1 VKKSIPEK
9 EKKEM
14 REKLKN
20 FKTKGFLMLTA
31 LSMFLFGGNAVP
43 VLAGTTD
50 PTPAPGG
57 GTSVTV
63 NENATMDSVMGNVI
77 GFLLTMT
84 RWVGVALLIYGVYEI
99 VMSFMQ
105 NQPEA
110 KTKGIIMAFAGVVLI
125 ALKSALSLM
134 GVSVS

>member
-1 VKKSIPEK
+1 
-9 EKKEM
+9 M

-50 PTPAPGG
+50 QPATGA

-63 NENATMDSVMGNVI
+63 NDNATMDSVMGNVI

-134 GVSVS
+134 GVTVS

>member
-1 VKKSIPEK
+1 
-9 EKKEM
+9 M

-43 VLAGTTD
+43 VLADGEKGLGTT
-50 PTPAPGG
+50 
-57 GTSVTV
+57 VTV
-63 NENATMDSVMGNVI
+63 DSDATMDSVMGNVI
-77 GFLLTMT
+77 GFILQLSK
-84 RWVGVALLIYGVYEI
+84 WVGIGLLIYGVYEI

-110 KTKGIIMAFAGVVLI
+110 KTKGIIMAFAGVILI

-134 GVSVS
+134 GITVS

>member
-1 VKKSIPEK
+1 
-9 EKKEM
+9 M

-43 VLAGTTD
+43 VLANAD
-50 PTPAPGG
+50 PTPAAGA

-63 NENATMDSVMGNVI
+63 NDNATMDTVMGNVI

-125 ALKSALSLM
+125 ALKSALGLM
-134 GVSVS
+134 GVTVS

>member
-1 VKKSIPEK
+1 
-9 EKKEM
+9 M

-50 PTPAPGG
+50 QPATGA

-63 NENATMDSVMGNVI
+63 NDNATMDSVMGNVI

-125 ALKSALSLM
+125 ALKSALALM
-134 GVSVS
+134 GVTVS

>member
-1 VKKSIPEK
+1 
-9 EKKEM
+9 M

-43 VLAGTTD
+43 VLAGAD
-50 PTPAPGG
+50 PTPAAGA

-63 NENATMDSVMGNVI
+63 NDNATMDTVMGNVI

-125 ALKSALSLM
+125 ALKSALGLM
-134 GVSVS
+134 GVTVS

>member
-1 VKKSIPEK
+1 
-9 EKKEM
+9 M

-20 FKTKGFLMLTA
+20 FRTKGFLMLTA

-43 VLAGTTD
+43 VLADTGDTTVKVD
-50 PTPAPGG
+50 ADA
-57 GTSVTV
+57 S
-63 NENATMDSVMGNVI
+63 MDKVMGNVI

-84 RWVGVALLIYGVYEI
+84 RWVGIALLIYGVYEI

-125 ALKSALSLM
+125 ALKAALKLM
-134 GVSVS
+134 GIDVTVAA

>member
-1 VKKSIPEK
+1 
-9 EKKEM
+9 M

-31 LSMFLFGGNAVP
+31 LSMFLFGGNTVP
-43 VLAGTTD
+43 VLAGTKD
-50 PTPAPGG
+50 PTPAPGS
-57 GTSVTV
+57 GTSVSV
-63 NENATMDSVMGNVI
+63 DSNATMDSVMGNVI

-84 RWVGVALLIYGVYEI
+84 RWVGIALLIYGVYEI

-125 ALKSALSLM
+125 ALKSALALM
-134 GVSVS
+134 GVTVS

>member
-1 VKKSIPEK
+1 
-9 EKKEM
+9 M

-43 VLAGTTD
+43 VLAGTEKD
-50 PTPAPGG
+50 
-57 GTSVTV
+57 TSVTV
-63 NENATMDSVMGNVI
+63 EEKGMDAVMGNVI
-77 GFLLTMT
+77 GFLLTMSK
-84 RWVGVALLIYGVYEI
+84 WVGVGLLIYGVYEI

-110 KTKGIIMAFAGVVLI
+110 KTKGIIMAFAGVILI
-125 ALKSALSLM
+125 ALKSVLKTM
-134 GVSVS
+134 GITVS

>member
-1 VKKSIPEK
+1 
-9 EKKEM
+9 M

-50 PTPAPGG
+50 PTPAPGA

-63 NENATMDSVMGNVI
+63 NDNATMDAVMGNVI

-134 GVSVS
+134 GVTVS

>member
-1 VKKSIPEK
+1 
-9 EKKEM
+9 M

-43 VLAGTTD
+43 VLADGENKGSGTT
-50 PTPAPGG
+50 
-57 GTSVTV
+57 VTV
-63 NENATMDSVMGNVI
+63 DSNATMDSVMGNVI
-77 GFLLTMT
+77 GFILQLSK
-84 RWVGVALLIYGVYEI
+84 WVGIGLLIYGVYEI

-110 KTKGIIMAFAGVVLI
+110 KTKGIIMAFAGVILI

-134 GVSVS
+134 GVTVS

>member
-1 VKKSIPEK
+1 
-9 EKKEM
+9 M

-43 VLAGTTD
+43 VLAGTQDSTKKS
-50 PTPAPGG
+50 AGA

-63 NENATMDSVMGNVI
+63 DDNATMDNVMGNVI

-84 RWVGVALLIYGVYEI
+84 RWVGIALLIYGVYEI

-134 GVSVS
+134 GVTVS